1 MTFWERLKMRP
12 WNATAAVL
20 AALLLPSCGG
30 QQTKPDDSSS
40 PIAPGTIVRQ
50 AQFDGAAD
58 ALIGCTAARANKG
71 SNVVIGDLGL
81 VGQSYPKAQLPPA
94 DGATIFVAME
104 LLNKTDA
111 VPLWVMTSRNLT
123 PGSSY
128 IELRMGYSPKA
139 GKAREDELW
148 RIVEACSDA
157 NS

>member
-1 MTFWERLKMRP
+1 MLNGKLIWP
-12 WNATAAVL
+12 AALGIFAL
-20 AALLLPSCGG
+20 AACG
-30 QQTKPDDSSS
+30 QQSSAPPPQD

-94 DGATIFVAME
+94 NGALIYVAME
-104 LLNKTDA
+104 LLNKNDT
-111 VPLWVMTSRNLT
+111 VPLWVLTGRDITPSTS
-123 PGSSY
+123 Y
-128 IELRMGYSPKA
+128 MELRMGYSPKA

-148 RIVEACSDA
+148 RIVETCSDV

>member
-1 MTFWERLKMRP
+1 MRP
-12 WNATAAVL
+12 KATTTAILSAVL
-20 AALLLPSCGG
+20 LTSCGG
-30 QQTKPDDSSS
+30 QQTKPADTTAS
-40 PIAPGTIVRQ
+40 IAPGTIVRQ

-58 ALIGCTAARANKG
+58 KLIGCTAARANKG

-94 DGATIFVAME
+94 NGATIFVAME
-104 LLNKTDA
+104 LLNKNDA

-123 PGSSY
+123 PATSY

-139 GKAREDELW
+139 GKTREDELW

>member
-1 MTFWERLKMRP
+1 MRP
-12 WNATAAVL
+12 WATTAAVL
-20 AALLLPSCGG
+20 SALLLTSCGG
-30 QQTKPDDSSS
+30 QQTKPNAGAA
-40 PIAPGTIVRQ
+40 PVAPGTIVRQ

-94 DGATIFVAME
+94 NGATIFVAME
-104 LLNKTDA
+104 LANKNDA

-123 PGSSY
+123 PGTFY

-148 RIVEACSDA
+148 RIVEACSEA

>member
-1 MTFWERLKMRP
+1 MRQC
-12 WNATAAVL
+12 ATTAAVL
-20 AALLLPSCGG
+20 AILLLASCGG
-30 QQTKPDDSSS
+30 QQTQPASEPQS
-40 PIAPGTIVRQ
+40 IAPGMIVRQ

-94 DGATIFVAME
+94 NGAVIYVAME
-104 LLNKTDA
+104 LLNKNDA
-111 VPLWVMTSRNLT
+111 VPLWVLTSRNIT
-123 PGSSY
+123 PNSSY

-148 RIVEACSDA
+148 RIVETCSDV

>member
-1 MTFWERLKMRP
+1 MRP
-12 WNATAAVL
+12 CATTAAVL
-20 AALLLPSCGG
+20 STLLLTSCGG
-30 QQTKPDDSSS
+30 QQTKPDGGAA
-40 PIAPGTIVRQ
+40 PVVPGTIVRQ

-94 DGATIFVAME
+94 NGATIFVAME
-104 LLNKTDA
+104 LANKNDA

-123 PGSSY
+123 PATSY

-148 RIVEACSDA
+148 RIVEACSEA